1 MITVIQYFW
10 RLCMMQ
16 ANPSQA
22 PTATW
27 FVAALLAV
35 NVLVSVVLSTYIN
48 EDISALTV
56 TSAILTQQ
64 AALAGLLWV
73 ALYLRELP
81 QRFLATFTSWL
92 GCDLV
97 ISVALALAL
106 PIFAQLNP
114 ENEAAKQVAVLPF
127 FVWTIAAYANVAR
140 HAFNTSLGM
149 GVMIALGLSVLAT
162 AISQLAINA

>member
-1 MITVIQYFW
+1 M
-10 RLCMMQ
+10 
-16 ANPSQA
+16 
-22 PTATW
+22 
-27 FVAALLAV
+27 
-35 NVLVSVVLSTYIN
+35 LVSVVLSTYIN

-73 ALYLRELP
+73 ALYLREVP

-97 ISVALALAL
+97 ISVALAVAL

-114 ENEAAKQVAVLPF
+114 ENEAAKQVHC
-127 FVWTIAAYANVAR
+127 VAR
-140 HAFNTSLGM
+140 QMFHAFL
-149 GVMIALGLSVLAT
+149 
-162 AISQLAINA
+162 